1 MDHPNRAPERLG
13 EKPQEIYSLVPDRVE
28 QAKKG
33 KFGSTRGLDLET
45 SVVNRSSTIAS
56 FYKIPLEERLR
67 IVKEF
72 AGLTPEEAQT
82 LANGTMPSA
91 TAQRM
96 IENVISMFPI
106 PLGIATNFLVNGKDY
121 LVPMAIEEP
130 SVVAAASNAAKMA
143 RPTGGFTATS
153 TEPVMIG
160 QIQIV
165 RCPSPKDAEKE
176 ILSATKEILEK
187 ANQQD
192 PTLVSMAGGAKDVRV
207 RILPSQVG
215 TLVIVELLVDCR
227 DAMGANV
234 VNTMAEAVAPMVEKI
249 SKGQARLRIIS
260 NLADRRVAKATTTVS
275 KEALGGEDIVDGIVE
290 AYAFAA
296 ADPYRCATHNKGVMN
311 GVTAVCL
318 ATGNDT
324 RAIEAGAHAYA
335 ARTGHYSPL
344 TRWSKDQN
352 GDLEGFIEI
361 PAAVGIVGGI
371 TAVHPAAK
379 ISLKI
384 LRVKTAKELG
394 EVMAAVGLAQNL
406 AALRALAA
414 EGIQRG
420 HMSLHARNIAAMA
433 GAEGDMIDTV
443 AAVMVDE
450 KKVRLDRAKELVTE
464 MASSKNRDASH
475 KEPHQAKKH
484 PA

>member
-1 MDHPNRAPERLG
+1 
-13 EKPQEIYSLVPDRVE
+13 
-28 QAKKG
+28 
-33 KFGSTRGLDLET
+33 LET
-45 SVVNRSSTIAS
+45 PVLKRSSTIAS
-56 FYKIPLEERLR
+56 FYKLPLEERLR
-67 IVKEF
+67 LVKDF
-72 AGLTPEEAQT
+72 AGLTSEEAQT
-82 LANGTMPSA
+82 LTNGTMPSA

-106 PLGIATNFLVNGKDY
+106 PLGIATNFLVNGRDY

-153 TEPVMIG
+153 TEPVMIS

-165 RCPSPKDAEKE
+165 KCPSPKDAEKA
-176 ILSATKEILEK
+176 ILSARKEILER

-192 PTLVSMAGGAKDVRV
+192 PTLVSMGGGAKDLRV

-215 TLVIVELLVDCR
+215 ILVIVELLVDCR

-234 VNTMAEAVAPMVEKI
+234 VNTMAEAVAPMLEKI

-260 NLADRRVAKATTTVS
+260 NLADKRVAKATTIIS

-335 ARTGHYSPL
+335 ARSGHYSPL
-344 TRWSKDQN
+344 TTWKKDPKGN
-352 GDLEGFIEI
+352 LVGTIEI
-361 PAAVGIVGGI
+361 PAAVGIIGGV
-371 TAVHPAAK
+371 TAVHPMAK

-384 LRVKTAKELG
+384 LGVKTARELG
-394 EVMAAVGLAQNL
+394 EVMASVGLAQNM

-414 EGIQRG
+414 EGIQKG

-433 GAEGDMIDTV
+433 GAQGDLIDLV
-443 AAVMVDE
+443 ADKMVSE
-450 KKVRLDRAKELVTE
+450 RKIRLDRAREILLETSKLNE
-464 MASSKNRDASH
+464 SSPAQKKTH
-475 KEPHQAKKH
+475 KSQQH
-484 PA
+484 P

>member
-1 MDHPNRAPERLG
+1 
-13 EKPQEIYSLVPDRVE
+13 
-28 QAKKG
+28 
-33 KFGSTRGLDLET
+33 LET
-45 SVVNRSSTIAS
+45 PVLNRRSTIAS
-56 FYKIPLEERLR
+56 FYKLPLEERLR
-67 IVKEF
+67 MVKEF
-72 AGLTPEEAQT
+72 ASLTSEEAQT
-82 LANGTMPSA
+82 LANGSMPIA

-96 IENVISMFPI
+96 IENVISIFPI
-106 PLGIATNFLVNGKDY
+106 PLGIATNFLVNGRDY

-153 TEPVMIG
+153 TEPVMIS

-165 RCPSPKDAEKE
+165 KCPSPKDAEKA
-176 ILSATKEILEK
+176 ILSARKEILEK

-192 PTLVSMAGGAKDVRV
+192 PTLLSLGGGAKDLRV

-215 TLVIVELLVDCR
+215 IMVIAELLVDCR

-234 VNTMAEAVAPMVEKI
+234 ANTMAEAVAPMLENV

-260 NLADRRVAKATTTVS
+260 NLADKRIARATVTVS
-275 KEALGGEDIVDGIVE
+275 KDALGGEDIVDGIVE

-335 ARTGHYSPL
+335 ARSGHYSPL
-344 TRWSKDQN
+344 TIWKKDSKGN
-352 GDLEGFIEI
+352 LVGTIEI
-361 PAAVGIVGGI
+361 PAAVGIIGGV
-371 TAVHPAAK
+371 TAVHPIAK

-384 LRVKTAKELG
+384 LGVKTARELG
-394 EVMAAVGLAQNL
+394 EVMASVGLAQNM

-414 EGIQRG
+414 EGIQKG

-433 GAEGDMIDTV
+433 GAQGDLIDLLADKMV
-443 AAVMVDE
+443 AE
-450 KKVRLDRAKELVTE
+450 RKIRLDRARELLLETSKSKESRAAQKKT
-464 MASSKNRDASH
+464 H
-475 KEPHQAKKH
+475 KA
-484 PA
+484 

>member
-1 MDHPNRAPERLG
+1 MDHPNRASKRLG
-13 EKPQEIYSLVPDRVE
+13 EKPQEIYSLVSNRLQQV
-28 QAKKG
+28 KKG
-33 KFGSTRGLDLET
+33 KPRSTRGLDLEA
-45 SVVNRSSTIAS
+45 SVLKRSSTIAA
-56 FYKIPLEERLR
+56 FYKLPLEERLR

-72 AGLTPEEAQT
+72 AGLTSEEVQT

-106 PLGIATNFLVNGKDY
+106 PLGIATNFLVNGRDY

-153 TEPVMIG
+153 TEPVMIS

-165 RCPSPKDAEKE
+165 RCPSPKDAERE
-176 ILSATKEILEK
+176 ILSARKEILEK

-192 PTLVSMAGGAKDVRV
+192 PTLLSMGGGAKALRV

-215 TLVIVELLVDCR
+215 ILVIVELLVDCR

-234 VNTMAEAVAPMVEKI
+234 VNTMAEAVAPMLEKI

-324 RAIEAGAHAYA
+324 RAIEAGAHAYC
-335 ARTGHYSPL
+335 ARNGNYSPL
-344 TRWSKDQN
+344 TTWQKDKN
-352 GDLEGFIEI
+352 GDLQGWIEI
-361 PAAVGIVGGI
+361 PIAAGIIGGI
-371 TAVHPAAK
+371 TSVHPIAK
-379 ISLKI
+379 VSLKI
-384 LRVKTAKELG
+384 LGVKSAKELG
-394 EVMAAVGLAQNL
+394 EVMASVGLAQNL

-433 GAEGDMIDTV
+433 GAEGDEVDRI
-443 AAVMVDE
+443 AAIMVKE
-450 KKVRLDRAKELVTE
+450 HAIRLDRAKELL
-464 MASSKNRDASH
+464 ASNL
-475 KEPHQAKKH
+475 
-484 PA
+484 

>member
-1 MDHPNRAPERLG
+1 M
-13 EKPQEIYSLVPDRVE
+13 
-28 QAKKG
+28 
-33 KFGSTRGLDLET
+33 ET
-45 SVVNRSSTIAS
+45 SVLNRGSTIAS
-56 FYKIPLEERLR
+56 FYKLTLEERLR

-72 AGLTPEEAQT
+72 AGLTSEEAQT
-82 LANGTMPSA
+82 LANGTMPGA

-106 PLGIATNFLVNGKDY
+106 PLGIATNFLVNGRDY

-153 TEPVMIG
+153 TEPVMIS

-165 RCPSPKDAEKE
+165 KCPSPKDAERE
-176 ILSATKEILEK
+176 ILSARKEILEK

-192 PTLVSMAGGAKDVRV
+192 PTLLSMGGGAKDLRV

-234 VNTMAEAVAPMVEKI
+234 VNTMAEAVASMLERI
-249 SKGQARLRIIS
+249 SRGQARLRIIS
-260 NLADRRVAKATTTVS
+260 NLADRRIARATTIVS
-275 KEALGGEDIVDGIVE
+275 KDALGGEDIVDGIVE

-335 ARTGHYSPL
+335 ARSGHYSPL
-344 TRWSKDQN
+344 TTWKKDSKGN
-352 GDLEGFIEI
+352 LVGTIEI
-361 PAAVGIVGGI
+361 PAAVGIIGGV
-371 TAVHPAAK
+371 TAVHPMAK
-379 ISLKI
+379 ICLKI
-384 LRVKTAKELG
+384 LGVKTARELG
-394 EVMAAVGLAQNL
+394 EVMAAVGLAQNM

-414 EGIQRG
+414 EGIQKG

-433 GAEGDMIDTV
+433 GAQGDLIDLV
-443 AAVMVDE
+443 AEKMVAE
-450 KKVRLDRAKELVTE
+450 RKIRLDRARELLLDMSKSKESGATQ
-464 MASSKNRDASH
+464 KKTH
-475 KEPHQAKKH
+475 KA
-484 PA
+484 

>member
-1 MDHPNRAPERLG
+1 METPVLNRR
-13 EKPQEIYSLVPDRVE
+13 
-28 QAKKG
+28 
-33 KFGSTRGLDLET
+33 
-45 SVVNRSSTIAS
+45 STIAS
-56 FYKIPLEERLR
+56 FYKLPLEERLR
-67 IVKEF
+67 MVKEF
-72 AGLTPEEAQT
+72 ASLTSEEAQT
-82 LANGTMPSA
+82 LANGSMPIA

-96 IENVISMFPI
+96 IENVISIFPI
-106 PLGIATNFLVNGKDY
+106 PLGIATNFLVNGRDY

-153 TEPVMIG
+153 TEPVMIS

-165 RCPSPKDAEKE
+165 KCPSPKDAEKA
-176 ILSATKEILEK
+176 ILSARKEILEK

-192 PTLVSMAGGAKDVRV
+192 PTLLSLGGGAKDLRV

-215 TLVIVELLVDCR
+215 IMVIAELLVDCR

-234 VNTMAEAVAPMVEKI
+234 ANTMAEAVAPMLENV

-260 NLADRRVAKATTTVS
+260 NLADNRIARATVTVS
-275 KEALGGEDIVDGIVE
+275 KDALGGEDIVDGIVE

-335 ARTGHYSPL
+335 ARSGHYSPL
-344 TRWSKDQN
+344 TIWKKDSKGN
-352 GDLEGFIEI
+352 LVGTIEI
-361 PAAVGIVGGI
+361 PAAVGIIGGV
-371 TAVHPAAK
+371 TAVHPIAK

-384 LRVKTAKELG
+384 LGVKTARELG
-394 EVMAAVGLAQNL
+394 EVMASVGLAQNM

-414 EGIQRG
+414 EGIQKG

-433 GAEGDMIDTV
+433 GAQGDLIDLLADKMV
-443 AAVMVDE
+443 AE
-450 KKVRLDRAKELVTE
+450 RKIRLDRARELLLETSKSKESRAAQKKT
-464 MASSKNRDASH
+464 H
-475 KEPHQAKKH
+475 KA
-484 PA
+484 

>member
-1 MDHPNRAPERLG
+1 MEVKSLARGSNLG
-13 EKPQEIYSLVPDRVE
+13 
-28 QAKKG
+28 
-33 KFGSTRGLDLET
+33 
-45 SVVNRSSTIAS
+45 S
-56 FYKIPLEERLR
+56 FYKLSVEERLR
-67 IVKEF
+67 IVQEF
-72 AGLTPEEAQT
+72 CGLSDEEVHT
-82 LANGTMPSA
+82 LKTGALPVPS
-91 TAQRM
+91 AQRM
-96 IENVISMFPI
+96 IENVVGFLPL
-106 PLGIATNFLVNGKDY
+106 PLGIAVNFFVNDKDY
-121 LVPMAIEEP
+121 LIPMAIEEP
-130 SVVAAASNAAKMA
+130 SVVAGASHAAKMA
-143 RPTGGFTATS
+143 RAKGGFKTSS
-153 TEPVMIG
+153 TEPIMIG
-160 QIQIV
+160 QVQLV
-165 RCPSPKDAEKE
+165 KCPSPRDAEKAILSSKQE
-176 ILSATKEILEK
+176 ILSK

-192 PTLVSMAGGAKDVRV
+192 PTLVSKGGGAKDLRV
-207 RILPSQVG
+207 RILPSLAG
-215 TLVIVELLVDCR
+215 TMVIAELLVDCR

-234 VNTMAEAVAPMVEKI
+234 VNTMAEAVAPILEKL
-249 SKGQARLRIIS
+249 SGGNANLRIMS
-260 NLADRRVAKATTTVS
+260 NLADRRIARATAHFS
-275 KEALGGEDIVDGIVE
+275 KDDLGGEEVVDGIVQ

-344 TRWSKDQN
+344 TRWSKDEN

-371 TAVHPAAK
+371 TSVHPAAR

-433 GAEGDMIDTV
+433 GAEGDMIDEV
-443 AAVMVDE
+443 AAAMVEE

-464 MASSKNRDASH
+464 MGSSKSRDASH

-484 PA
+484 PN

>member
-1 MDHPNRAPERLG
+1 MDHPHRAPKGLG
-13 EKPQEIYSLVPDRVE
+13 QESGEIYSVVSDRIWQV
-28 QAKKG
+28 KKG
-33 KFGSTRGLDLET
+33 KPRSTRGLDLEAF
-45 SVVNRSSTIAS
+45 VLNRSSTIAS
-56 FYKIPLEERLR
+56 FYKLPLEERLR

-72 AGLTPEEAQT
+72 AGLTSEEAQT
-82 LANGTMPSA
+82 LANATIPIA

-106 PLGIATNFLVNGKDY
+106 PLGIATNFLINGRDY

-153 TEPVMIG
+153 TEPVMIS

-165 RCPSPKDAEKE
+165 KCPSPKDAEKE
-176 ILSATKEILEK
+176 ILSARNEILEK

-192 PTLVSMAGGAKDVRV
+192 PTLLSMGGGAKDLRV

-234 VNTMAEAVAPMVEKI
+234 VNTMAEAVAPIVEKI

-275 KEALGGEDIVDGIVE
+275 KETLGGEDIVDGIVE

-344 TRWSKDQN
+344 TRWSKDEN

-371 TAVHPAAK
+371 TSVHPAAR

-394 EVMAAVGLAQNL
+394 EVMAAIRLRQNL
-406 AALRALAA
+406 PALRALAA
-414 EGIQRG
+414 AGRQRG
-420 HMSLHARNIAAMA
+420 HNCIQARNLAPMA
-433 GAEGDMIDTV
+433 GAEGDMIDEG
-443 AAVMVDE
+443 ARAMGEE
-450 KKVRLDRAKELVTE
+450 KKVRLDRA
-464 MASSKNRDASH
+464 
-475 KEPHQAKKH
+475 
-484 PA
+484 

>member
-1 MDHPNRAPERLG
+1 M
-13 EKPQEIYSLVPDRVE
+13 I
-28 QAKKG
+28 
-33 KFGSTRGLDLET
+33 DLET
-45 SVVNRSSTIAS
+45 PVLKRSSSIAS
-56 FYKIPLEERLR
+56 FYKLPVEERLR
-67 IVKEF
+67 VVKEF
-72 AGLTPEEAQT
+72 ASLTSEEAQT
-82 LANGTMPSA
+82 LASGTMPSA

-106 PLGIATNFLVNGKDY
+106 PLGIATNFLVNGRDY

-130 SVVAAASNAAKMA
+130 SVVAAASNAAKMT

-153 TEPVMIG
+153 TEPVMIS

-165 RCPSPKDAEKE
+165 KCPSPKDAEKE
-176 ILSATKEILEK
+176 ILSARKEILEK

-192 PTLVSMAGGAKDVRV
+192 PTLVSMGGGAKDLRV

-215 TLVIVELLVDCR
+215 ILVIVELLVDCR

-234 VNTMAEAVAPMVEKI
+234 VNTMAEAVAPMLEKI

-260 NLADRRVAKATTTVS
+260 NLADRRIAKAATTVS

-296 ADPYRCATHNKGVMN
+296 VDPYRCATHNKGVMN

-335 ARTGHYSPL
+335 ARSGHYSPL
-344 TRWSKDQN
+344 TIWKKDSKGN
-352 GDLEGFIEI
+352 LVGTIEI
-361 PAAVGIVGGI
+361 PAAVGIIGGV
-371 TAVHPAAK
+371 TAVHPMAK
-379 ISLKI
+379 ICLKI
-384 LRVKTAKELG
+384 LGVKTARELG
-394 EVMAAVGLAQNL
+394 EVMASVGLAQNM

-414 EGIQRG
+414 EGIQKG

-433 GAEGDMIDTV
+433 GAQGDLIELV
-443 AAVMVDE
+443 ADKMVAE
-450 KKVRLDRAKELVTE
+450 RKIRLDRARELLLDLSKSKESGAAQKKT
-464 MASSKNRDASH
+464 H
-475 KEPHQAKKH
+475 KP
-484 PA
+484 

>member
-1 MDHPNRAPERLG
+1 MR
-13 EKPQEIYSLVPDRVE
+13 
-28 QAKKG
+28 
-33 KFGSTRGLDLET
+33 DLEAP
-45 SVVNRSSTIAS
+45 VLKRSSTISS
-56 FYKIPLEERLR
+56 FYKLPVEERLR
-67 IVKEF
+67 IVKDF
-72 AGLTPEEAQT
+72 ASLTSEEAQT
-82 LANGTMPSA
+82 LASGTMPSA

-106 PLGIATNFLVNGKDY
+106 PLGIATNFLVNGRDY

-130 SVVAAASNAAKMA
+130 SVVAAASNAAKMV

-153 TEPVMIG
+153 TEPVMIS

-165 RCPSPKDAEKE
+165 KCPSPKDAEKG
-176 ILSATKEILEK
+176 ILSARKDILEK

-192 PTLVSMAGGAKDVRV
+192 PTLVSMGGGAKDLRV

-215 TLVIVELLVDCR
+215 TLVIAELLVDCR

-234 VNTMAEAVAPMVEKI
+234 VNTMAEAVAPMLEKI

-260 NLADRRVAKATTTVS
+260 NLADRRIAKATTTVL

-335 ARTGHYSPL
+335 ARSGHYSPL
-344 TRWSKDQN
+344 TIWKKDSKGN
-352 GDLEGFIEI
+352 LVGTIEI
-361 PAAVGIVGGI
+361 PAAVGIIGGV
-371 TAVHPAAK
+371 TAVHPMAK
-379 ISLKI
+379 ICLKI
-384 LRVKTAKELG
+384 LGVKTARELG
-394 EVMAAVGLAQNL
+394 EVMASVGLAQNM

-414 EGIQRG
+414 EGIQKG

-433 GAEGDMIDTV
+433 GAQGDLIDLV
-443 AAVMVDE
+443 ADKMVAE
-450 KKVRLDRAKELVTE
+450 RKIRLDRARELLLDL
-464 MASSKNRDASH
+464 SKSEESGAAQKKTH
-475 KEPHQAKKH
+475 KS
-484 PA
+484 

>member
-1 MDHPNRAPERLG
+1 
-13 EKPQEIYSLVPDRVE
+13 
-28 QAKKG
+28 
-33 KFGSTRGLDLET
+33 
-45 SVVNRSSTIAS
+45 
-56 FYKIPLEERLR
+56 
-67 IVKEF
+67 
-72 AGLTPEEAQT
+72 
-82 LANGTMPSA
+82 
-91 TAQRM
+91 M

-106 PLGIATNFLVNGKDY
+106 PLGIATNFLVNGRDY
-121 LVPMAIEEP
+121 LVPMATEEP

-153 TEPVMIG
+153 TEPVMIS

-165 RCPSPKDAEKE
+165 KCPSPKDAERE
-176 ILSATKEILEK
+176 ILSAKKEILEK

-192 PTLVSMAGGAKDVRV
+192 PTLVSKGGGAKDLRV

-215 TLVIVELLVDCR
+215 TLVIAELLVDCR

-234 VNTMAEAVAPMVEKI
+234 VNTMAEAVAPMLEKM
-249 SKGQARLRIIS
+249 SRGQARLRIIS
-260 NLADRRVAKATTTVS
+260 NLADRRVARATVTVS

-335 ARTGHYSPL
+335 ARSGHYSPL
-344 TRWSKDQN
+344 TTWKKDP
-352 GDLEGFIEI
+352 EGNLVGVIEI
-361 PAAVGIVGGI
+361 PAAVGIIGGV
-371 TAVHPAAK
+371 TAVHPIAK
-379 ISLKI
+379 ISLRI
-384 LRVKTAKELG
+384 LGVKTARELG
-394 EVMAAVGLAQNL
+394 EVMASVGLAQNM

-414 EGIQRG
+414 EGIQKG

-433 GAEGDMIDTV
+433 GAQGDMIDLV
-443 AAVMVDE
+443 AEKMVAE
-450 KKVRLDRAKELVTE
+450 RKVRLDRARELLLDISKSKESG
-464 MASSKNRDASH
+464 AAQKKAH
-475 KEPHQAKKH
+475 KP
-484 PA
+484 

>member
-1 MDHPNRAPERLG
+1 MEVKSLG
-13 EKPQEIYSLVPDRVE
+13 KSNI
-28 QAKKG
+28 G
-33 KFGSTRGLDLET
+33 
-45 SVVNRSSTIAS
+45 S
-56 FYKIPLEERLR
+56 FYKLSLEERLR
-67 IVKEF
+67 IVQEFSGLSKE
-72 AGLTPEEAQT
+72 EIQT
-82 LANGTMPSA
+82 LKTGALPVPS
-91 TAQRM
+91 AQRM
-96 IENVISMFPI
+96 IENVVGVLPV
-106 PLGIATNFLVNGKDY
+106 PLGIAVNFLVNDKDY
-121 LVPMAIEEP
+121 LIPMAIEEP
-130 SVVAAASNAAKMA
+130 SVVAAASHAAKIA
-143 RPTGGFTATS
+143 RAKGGFKTSS
-153 TEPVMIG
+153 TEPIMIG
-160 QIQIV
+160 QIQLV
-165 RCPSPKDAEKE
+165 KCPSPREAERQ
-176 ILSATKEILEK
+176 ILSSKQDILNE
-187 ANQQD
+187 ANQRD
-192 PTLVSMAGGAKDVRV
+192 TTLVSKGGGAKDLRV
-207 RILPSQVG
+207 RILPTIAG
-215 TLVIVELLVDCR
+215 TMVIAELFVDCR

-234 VNTMAEAVAPMVEKI
+234 VNTMAEAVAPMLEEL
-249 SKGQARLRIIS
+249 SKGNASLRIIS
-260 NLADRRVAKATTTVS
+260 NLADRRIARATGHFS
-275 KEALGGEDIVDGIVE
+275 KEDLGGEEVVDGVVQ

-344 TRWSKDQN
+344 TRWRKDEN

-384 LRVKTAKELG
+384 LGVKTAKELG
-394 EVMAAVGLAQNL
+394 EVLAAVGLAQNL

-420 HMSLHARNIAAMA
+420 HMSLHARNIATMA
-433 GAEGDMIDTV
+433 GAEGDVIDAV
-443 AAVMVDE
+443 AAAMVDE

-464 MASSKNRDASH
+464 MASSKNRDAAH
-475 KEPHQAKKH
+475 KEAHKPKKH